1 MHVRALSL
9 MPGGNRMRRDDDDP
23 MTLSAT
29 TVLRQFVEASRTEGG
44 AVAVHRLKAAL
55 FAQPPS
61 AAIAR
66 VIVVLQSDA
75 ALRDAFADAID
86 TLLASRRH
94 RFLYAETGVLE
105 PTSFARTLR
114 SRLGARLLPHV
125 ADPALLRDL
134 FASTF
139 ERDADID
146 AVQSVPLAQWVA
158 LFDLVAES
166 PAFVAGAAQSARECD
181 AAIAMLAARAA
192 GLAVDPDRVRYDHAV
207 RGSEAANE
215 ADVLEL
221 PAAARRWILAHAQ
234 DAQESPKELLR
245 RLASAQDAVETLR
258 GAAPLHGTSLAL
270 THSLH
275 AAHQTLER
283 LRALVLIRATQDAGE
298 RSTRAATL
306 FVELVDAQRTEQSLR
321 HVFSQV
327 ADDVALQ
334 ITEHASE
341 TGQHYVTDDRP
352 QWWHMLRV
360 AGGAGVIVGV
370 MALLKVFV
378 TRAHLAPLWE
388 TLAICLNYGLGFVL
402 IHLLQFTVATKQPAM
417 TATLLAARLDQEDAT
432 PAGAARLAD
441 LIVRT
446 VRTQVVA
453 IVGNVVLAVPTALLV
468 VVAFR
473 AATGESPVPVP
484 KAQHMLEELHPW
496 ASWALLH
503 AAIAGVCLF
512 LSGVISGY
520 YDNLCVFGRVG
531 ARLAVHPVLL
541 RLLKPVRTARLA
553 RYIEDNLGALLGNLS
568 FGFMLGGVG
577 FIGFL
582 TGLPIDIRHVAFASA
597 NTAYAL
603 GTLRGHESE
612 SAAAFAVVGV
622 LLVGIVNVAV
632 SYGLA
637 FATAFRARRVR
648 YERAGLVLRLVFK
661 RLLRRPHDFVWPPRV
676 AAPAES

>member
-1 MHVRALSL
+1 MI
-9 MPGGNRMRRDDDDP
+9 PN
-23 MTLSAT
+23 AT
-29 TVLRQFVEASRTEGG
+29 TALHRFVEASRSG
-44 AVAVHRLKAAL
+44 AGAAAVHDLKADLLGEAP
-55 FAQPPS
+55 AETMA
-61 AAIAR
+61 AAIA
-66 VIVVLQSDA
+66 VLRADP
-75 ALRDAFADAID
+75 ALLERFADAVD
-86 TLLASRRH
+86 TLLAARRQ

-105 PTSFARTLR
+105 PTSFSRTLR
-114 SRLGARLLPHV
+114 SRLASRLLPHV
-125 ADPALLRDL
+125 ADPSLLRDL

-139 ERDADID
+139 HSDADID
-146 AVQSVPLAQWVA
+146 AVQAVPVA
-158 LFDLVAES
+158 TWATLFERVASS
-166 PAFVAGAAQSARECD
+166 PAFGAGASQCARECD

-221 PAAARRWILAHAQ
+221 AAAARRWINAHAQ
-234 DAQESPKELLR
+234 DPQESPKELLK
-245 RLASAQDAVETLR
+245 RLATAQDAVETLR
-258 GAAPLHGTSLAL
+258 GAAPRHGTSLTL

-283 LRALVLIRATQDAGE
+283 LRELVLIRATLDAGE
-298 RSTRAATL
+298 RAARAAAL
-306 FVELVDAQRTEQSLR
+306 FVDLVGAQRTEQSVR
-321 HVFSQV
+321 HVFAQV

-341 TGQHYVTDDRP
+341 TGEHYVTDDRP

-360 AGGAGVIVGV
+360 AGGAGVIVGA
-370 MALLKVFV
+370 MALLKVFIA
-378 TRAHLAPLWE
+378 RAHLAPLWE

-402 IHLLQFTVATKQPAM
+402 IHLLHFTVATKQPAM
-417 TATLLAARLDQEDAT
+417 TAALLAARLDQEDAT
-432 PAGAARLAD
+432 PAGAVRLAD
-441 LIVRT
+441 LFVRT

-453 IVGNVVLAVPTALLV
+453 IVGNVVLAVPTALLILF
-468 VVAFR
+468 AFR
-473 AATGESPVPVP
+473 AVTGQSPVPEA
-484 KAQHMLEELHPW
+484 KAQYMLAELHPW

-531 ARLAVHPVLL
+531 ARLAVHPMLL
-541 RLLKPVRTARLA
+541 RVLGPSRTARLA
-553 RYIEDNLGALLGNLS
+553 RYIEHNLGALLGNLA

-603 GTLRGHESE
+603 GTLQGHEPE
-612 SAAAFAVVGV
+612 SAAALAIAGVV
-622 LLVGIVNVAV
+622 LVGAVNVTV

-637 FATAFRARRVR
+637 FATAFRARHVR
-648 YERAGLVLRLVFK
+648 YERAGLVLRLVLK
-661 RLLRRPHDFVWPPRV
+661 RLIHRPQDFVWPPR
-676 AAPAES
+676 AAPVEAGADATRG

>member
-1 MHVRALSL
+1 M
-9 MPGGNRMRRDDDDP
+9 MP
-23 MTLSAT
+23 TAT
-29 TVLRQFVEASRTEGG
+29 TALNRFVEASRAG
-44 AVAVHRLKAAL
+44 AGAAAVHDLRVELLDAAP
-55 FAQPPS
+55 AQS
-61 AAIAR
+61 IAAA
-66 VIVVLQSDA
+66 VA
-75 ALRDAFADAID
+75 ALRADPALLERFADAID
-86 TLLASRRH
+86 TLLSARRH

-114 SRLGARLLPHV
+114 SRLGSRLLPHV
-125 ADPALLRDL
+125 ADPGLLRDL
-134 FASTF
+134 FAAIFHS
-139 ERDADID
+139 DADID
-146 AVQSVPLAQWVA
+146 AALAVPVATWAA
-158 LFDLVAES
+158 LFGLVMAA
-166 PAFVAGAAQSARECD
+166 PAFVAGASQSASECD

-215 ADVLEL
+215 ADVLDL
-221 PAAARRWILAHAQ
+221 PAAARQWVGAHAR
-234 DAQESPKELLR
+234 DPQESPKELLK
-245 RLASAQDAVETLR
+245 RLATAQDAVETLR
-258 GAAPLHGTSLAL
+258 EAAPTHGTSLAL

-283 LRALVLIRATQDAGE
+283 LRALVLIRATADAE
-298 RSTRAATL
+298 ERAARGAAL
-306 FVELVDAQRTEQSLR
+306 FVELVVAQRTEQSVR
-321 HVFSQV
+321 HVFAQV
-327 ADDVALQ
+327 ADDVALR

-341 TGQHYVTDDRP
+341 TGEHYVTDDRP

-360 AGGAGVIVGV
+360 AGGAGVIVGA
-370 MALLKVFV
+370 MALLKVFIAK
-378 TRAHLAPLWE
+378 AHLAPLWE

-402 IHLLQFTVATKQPAM
+402 IHLLHFTVATKQPAM
-417 TATLLAARLDQEDAT
+417 TAALLAARLDQEDAT

-441 LIVRT
+441 LFVRT

-453 IVGNVVLAVPTALLV
+453 IVGNVVLAVPTALLILF
-468 VVAFR
+468 ALR
-473 AATGESPVPVP
+473 AVTGQSPVPEP
-484 KAQHMLEELHPW
+484 KALHMLAELHPW

-531 ARLAVHPVLL
+531 ARLAAHPALL
-541 RLLKPVRTARLA
+541 RMLGVARTARLG
-553 RYIEDNLGALLGNLS
+553 RYIEHNLGALLGNLA

-603 GTLRGHESE
+603 GTLQGHEPE
-612 SAAAFAVVGV
+612 SAAALAVVGV
-622 LLVGIVNVAV
+622 VLVGAVNVAV

-637 FATAFRARRVR
+637 FATAFRARHVR

-661 RLLRRPHDFVWPPRV
+661 RLIRRPQDFVWPPRT
-676 AAPAES
+676 PAVEAGADATRG

>member
-1 MHVRALSL
+1 MSAAATIVL
-9 MPGGNRMRRDDDDP
+9 NR
-23 MTLSAT
+23 
-29 TVLRQFVEASRTEGG
+29 FVEASRAG
-44 AVAVHRLKAAL
+44 AGVAAVQALKSALMPDTASAPARIAAAMHAL
-55 FAQPPS
+55 RA
-61 AAIAR
+61 
-66 VIVVLQSDA
+66 DA

-86 TLLASRRH
+86 TLLAARRH
-94 RFLYAETGVLE
+94 RFLYAEAGVLE
-105 PTSFARTLR
+105 PTSFSRTLR
-114 SRLGARLLPHV
+114 SRLGSRLLPHV
-125 ADPALLRDL
+125 ADPGLLRDL
-134 FASTF
+134 LAATF

-146 AVQSVPLAQWVA
+146 AVQAVPVDDWAA
-158 LFDLVAES
+158 LFALVADS
-166 PAFVAGAAQSARECD
+166 PAFSAGASQCARECD

-221 PAAARRWILAHAQ
+221 SAAVRRWILAREQGEA
-234 DAQESPKELLR
+234 ESPKELLR
-245 RLASAQDAVETLR
+245 RLATAQEAVETLR
-258 GAAPLHGTSLAL
+258 AAAATHGTSLAL

-283 LRALVLIRATQDAGE
+283 LRALVLLRGGTDGQE
-298 RSTRAATL
+298 RAARAAAL
-306 FVELVDAQRTEQSLR
+306 FVELVEAQRTEHSVR

-378 TRAHLAPLWE
+378 MKAHLPPLWE
-388 TLAICLNYGLGFVL
+388 TLAVCLNYGLGFVL
-402 IHLLQFTVATKQPAM
+402 IHLLHFTVATKQPAM
-417 TATLLAARLDQEDAT
+417 TAALLAARLDQEDAT

-453 IVGNVVLAVPTALLV
+453 IVGNVALAVPTALLIV
-468 VVAFR
+468 LAFR
-473 AATGESPVPVP
+473 AAAGQSPVPAP
-484 KAQHMLEELHPW
+484 KAMHMLEELHPW

-520 YDNLCVFGRVG
+520 YDNLCVYGRVG
-531 ARLAVHPVLL
+531 ARLAVHPWLL
-541 RLLKPVRTARLA
+541 RVLGLARTARFA
-553 RYIEDNLGALLGNLS
+553 RYVEHNLGALLGNLA

-597 NTAYAL
+597 NTAYAMI
-603 GTLRGHESE
+603 TLQGHEPQ
-612 SAAAFAVVGV
+612 SAAAFAVAGVVLVGV
-622 LLVGIVNVAV
+622 VNVAV
-632 SYGLA
+632 SYSLA

-648 YERAGLVLRLVFK
+648 YERAGLVLRLVLK
-661 RLLRRPHDFVWPPRV
+661 RLLRRPHDFVWPPRT
-676 AAPAES
+676 PG

>member
-1 MHVRALSL
+1 MTFPVTTSL
-9 MPGGNRMRRDDDDP
+9 H
-23 MTLSAT
+23 
-29 TVLRQFVEASRTEGG
+29 QFVEASRIG
-44 AVAVHRLKAAL
+44 AGAAAVHDLKTAL
-55 FAQPPS
+55 FRADPAS
-61 AAIAR
+61 AVGAAIA
-66 VIVVLQSDA
+66 
-75 ALRDAFADAID
+75 ALRADPALLAAFADAVD
-86 TLLASRRH
+86 TLLAARRH

-105 PTSFARTLR
+105 PTSFSRTLR
-114 SRLGARLLPHV
+114 SRLGSRLLPHV
-125 ADPALLRDL
+125 ADPGLLRDL
-134 FASTF
+134 FAATF

-146 AVQSVPLAQWVA
+146 AVQAVPQADWA
-158 LFDLVAES
+158 TLFELVATA
-166 PAFVAGAAQSARECD
+166 PTFVAGASQCARECD

-207 RGSEAANE
+207 RGSEAVNE

-234 DAQESPKELLR
+234 DADESPKELLK
-245 RLASAQDAVETLR
+245 RLAAAQDAVETLR
-258 GAAPLHGTSLAL
+258 RAAPTHGTSLAL

-283 LRALVLIRATQDAGE
+283 LRALVLLRATADAAE
-298 RSTRAATL
+298 RAARGAAL
-306 FVELVDAQRTEQSLR
+306 FVELVDAQRTEHSVR

-327 ADDVALQ
+327 ADDVALR
-334 ITEHASE
+334 ITAHASE
-341 TGQHYVTDDRP
+341 TGEHYVTDDRP

-360 AGGAGVIVGV
+360 AGGAGVIVGA
-370 MALLKVFV
+370 MALLKVFIAK
-378 TRAHLAPLWE
+378 AHLAPLWE

-402 IHLLQFTVATKQPAM
+402 IHLLHFTVATKQPAM
-417 TATLLAARLDQEDAT
+417 TAALLADRLDQEDAT

-453 IVGNVVLAVPTALLV
+453 IVGNVALAVPTALLILF
-468 VVAFR
+468 AFQV
-473 AATGESPVPVP
+473 ATGTSPVPP
-484 KAQHMLEELHPW
+484 AKAQHMLEELHPW

-520 YDNLCVFGRVG
+520 YDNLCVFGGLG
-531 ARLAVHPVLL
+531 ARLAVHPLALRVL
-541 RLLKPVRTARLA
+541 RPARTARFA
-553 RYIEDNLGALLGNLS
+553 RYVEHNLGALLGNLS

-603 GTLRGHESE
+603 ATLHGREPE
-612 SAAAFAVVGV
+612 SAAAFAVAGV
-622 LLVGIVNVAV
+622 VLVGAVNVTV
-632 SYGLA
+632 SYSLA
-637 FATAFRARRVR
+637 FATAFRARHVR

-661 RLLRRPHDFVWPPRV
+661 RLVRRPHDFVWPPR
-676 AAPAES
+676 AAAGAPP

>member
-1 MHVRALSL
+1 MT
-9 MPGGNRMRRDDDDP
+9 PGGDELRDDNSP
-23 MTLSAT
+23 MTSSAT
-29 TVLRQFVEASRTEGG
+29 TALRRFIEASRTG
-44 AVAVHRLKAAL
+44 AGAAAVHELKAAL
-55 FAQPPS
+55 FVGSPVDAIA
-61 AAIAR
+61 AAIA
-66 VIVVLQSDA
+66 VLQADA
-75 ALRDAFADAID
+75 SLRDAFADAVD
-86 TLLASRRH
+86 TLLAARRH

-105 PTSFARTLR
+105 PTSFSRTLR
-114 SRLGARLLPHV
+114 SRLGSRLLPHV
-125 ADPALLRDL
+125 TDPGLLSDL

-139 ERDADID
+139 ARDADIA
-146 AVQSVPLAQWVA
+146 AVQAVPLARWVA
-158 LFDLVAES
+158 LFELVTAS
-166 PAFVAGAAQSARECD
+166 PAFVAGATQAARECD

-192 GLAVDPDRVRYDHAV
+192 GLAVDPDRVRYNHAV
-207 RGSEAANE
+207 LGSEAANE

-221 PAAARRWILAHAQ
+221 PAAARRWILAHEQ
-234 DAQESPKELLR
+234 DPQESPKELLK
-245 RLASAQDAVETLR
+245 RLAAAQDAVETLR
-258 GAAPLHGTSLAL
+258 AAAPVHGTSLAL

-298 RSTRAATL
+298 RSTRVAAL

-341 TGQHYVTDDRP
+341 TGEHYITDDRP

-360 AGGAGVIVGV
+360 AGGAGVIVGA
-370 MALLKVFV
+370 MALLKAFIA
-378 TRAHLAPLWE
+378 RAHLAPLWE

-402 IHLLQFTVATKQPAM
+402 IHLLHFTVATKQPAM
-417 TATLLAARLDQEDAT
+417 TAALLAARLDQEDAT

-453 IVGNVVLAVPTALLV
+453 IVGNVALAVPTALLIV
-468 VVAFR
+468 FAFR
-473 AATGESPVPVP
+473 AVTGVGPVPVP

-541 RLLKPVRTARLA
+541 RLLRPARTARLA
-553 RYIEDNLGALLGNLS
+553 RYIESNLGALLGNLS

-603 GTLRGHESE
+603 GTLQGREPE
-612 SAAAFAVVGV
+612 SAAVFAVVGV
-622 LLVGIVNVAV
+622 ALVGVVNVVV
-632 SYGLA
+632 SYSLA
-637 FATAFRARRVR
+637 FATAFRARHVR
-648 YERAGLVLRLVFK
+648 YERAGLVLRLVLK
-661 RLLRRPHDFVWPPRV
+661 RLIRRPHDFVWPPR
-676 AAPAES
+676 AQA

>member
-1 MHVRALSL
+1 
-9 MPGGNRMRRDDDDP
+9 
-23 MTLSAT
+23 MTSAAT
-29 TVLRQFVEASRTEGG
+29 LGLARFVEAVRRGEG
-44 AVAVHRLKAAL
+44 VLAVHALKSDWLGDKREAPRRVAD
-55 FAQPPS
+55 
-61 AAIAR
+61 AI
-66 VIVVLQSDA
+66 A
-75 ALRDAFADAID
+75 ALRADPVLRDTFADALD
-86 TLLASRRH
+86 TLLVGRRH

-105 PTSFARTLR
+105 PTSFSRTLR
-114 SRLGARLLPHV
+114 SRLGSRLLPHV
-125 ADPALLRDL
+125 ADPGLMRDL
-134 FASTF
+134 FGSTF
-139 ERDADID
+139 EREADID
-146 AVQSVPLAQWVA
+146 AAQAVPVERWARLFELVLA
-158 LFDLVAES
+158 S
-166 PAFVAGAAQSARECD
+166 PALAAGATQCAGECD

-221 PAAARRWILAHAQ
+221 PAAARHWILVRSQ

-245 RLASAQDAVETLR
+245 RLAASQEAVETLR
-258 GAAPLHGTSLAL
+258 AAAPTHGTSLAL

-283 LRALVLIRATQDAGE
+283 MRALVLIRAASVDDE
-298 RSTRAATL
+298 RAARLAAL
-306 FVELVDAQRTEQSLR
+306 FVELVAAQRTEHSMR

-341 TGQHYVTDDRP
+341 AGQHYVTDDRP

-360 AGGAGVIVGV
+360 AAGAGVIVGA
-370 MALLKVFV
+370 MALLKVLV
-378 TRAHLAPLWE
+378 TKTHLPPLWE
-388 TLAICLNYGLGFVL
+388 TLAVCLNYGLGFVV
-402 IHLLQFTVATKQPAM
+402 IHLLHFTVATKQPAM
-417 TATLLAARLDQEDAT
+417 TAALLAARLDREDST

-453 IVGNVVLAVPTALLV
+453 IVGNVALAVPTALLILS
-468 VVAFR
+468 AFR
-473 AATGESPVPVP
+473 AATGQSPVPAP
-484 KAQHMLEELHPW
+484 KALHMLEELHPW

-531 ARLAVHPVLL
+531 ERLAVHPVLL
-541 RLLKPVRTARLA
+541 RLLGTARAARLA
-553 RYIEDNLGALLGNLS
+553 NYIEHNLGALLGNLS

-603 GTLRGHESE
+603 GTLQGHAPE
-612 SAAAFAVVGV
+612 SAAAFAVAGVVAVGV
-622 LLVGIVNVAV
+622 VNVAV
-632 SYGLA
+632 SYSLA
-637 FATAFRARRVR
+637 FATAFRARHVR
-648 YERAGLVLRLVFK
+648 YERAGLVMRLVLK
-661 RLLRRPHDFVWPPRV
+661 RLIRRPHDFVWPPR
-676 AAPAES
+676 ADRP

>member
-1 MHVRALSL
+1 MHVRASSFL
-9 MPGGNRMRRDDDDP
+9 PARNDAPHGDNRG
-23 MTLSAT
+23 MTLTAT
-29 TVLRQFVEASRTEGG
+29 TALHRFVEASRAG
-44 AVAVHRLKAAL
+44 AGAAAVHDLKADLLAR
-55 FAQPPS
+55 
-61 AAIAR
+61 AAPEAIDA
-66 VIVVLQSDA
+66 VIA
-75 ALRDAFADAID
+75 ALRAEPALLASFADAID
-86 TLLASRRH
+86 TLLAARRH

-105 PTSFARTLR
+105 PTSFSRTLR
-114 SRLGARLLPHV
+114 SRLGSRLLPHV
-125 ADPALLRDL
+125 ADASLLRDL

-139 ERDADID
+139 QGDADIA
-146 AVQSVPLAQWVA
+146 AVQAVPVESWAT
-158 LFDLVAES
+158 LFQLVTS
-166 PAFVAGAAQSARECD
+166 STAFVAGASQSARECD

-221 PAAARRWILAHAQ
+221 TAAARRWIHAHAQ
-234 DAQESPKELLR
+234 DPQESPKELLK
-245 RLASAQDAVETLR
+245 RLATAQDAVETLR
-258 GAAPLHGTSLAL
+258 EAAPVHGTDLAL

-283 LRALVLIRATQDAGE
+283 LRDLVLIRAALDGEE
-298 RSTRAATL
+298 RSGRSAAL
-306 FVELVDAQRTEQSLR
+306 FVELVGAQRTEQSLR

-327 ADDVALQ
+327 ADDVALR

-360 AGGAGVIVGV
+360 AGGAGAVVGA
-370 MALLKVFV
+370 MALLKVFIAQ
-378 TRAHLAPLWE
+378 AHLAPLWE

-402 IHLLQFTVATKQPAM
+402 IHLLHFTVATKQPAM
-417 TATLLAARLDQEDAT
+417 TAALLAARLDQEEAT

-453 IVGNVVLAVPTALLV
+453 IVGNVALAVPTALLIV
-468 VVAFR
+468 FAFR
-473 AATGESPVPVP
+473 ALTGQSPVPEP
-484 KAQHMLEELHPW
+484 KAQHMLAELHPW

-531 ARLAVHPVLL
+531 ERLAAHPVLL
-541 RLLKPVRTARLA
+541 RVLGHARSARFA
-553 RYIEDNLGALLGNLS
+553 RYIGHNLGALLGNLS

-603 GTLRGHESE
+603 GTLQGHEPE
-612 SAAAFAVVGV
+612 SAAALAIVGV
-622 LLVGIVNVAV
+622 VLVGAVNVAV

-637 FATAFRARRVR
+637 FVTAFRARHAR
-648 YERAGLVLRLVFK
+648 YERAGLVLRLVLK
-661 RLLRRPHDFVWPPRV
+661 RLIHRPQDFVWPPRPP
-676 AAPAES
+676 AAGDA

>member
-1 MHVRALSL
+1 
-9 MPGGNRMRRDDDDP
+9 
-23 MTLSAT
+23 MTSSAT
-29 TVLRQFVEASRTEGG
+29 TALHQFVDASRAG
-44 AVAVHRLKAAL
+44 AGAAAVHDLKAAI
-55 FAQPPS
+55 FTAPP
-61 AAIAR
+61 AEAIDAM
-66 VIVVLQSDA
+66 IVALQADA
-75 ALRDAFADAID
+75 ALHAGFADAID
-86 TLLASRRH
+86 TLLAARRH

-105 PTSFARTLR
+105 PTSFSRTLR
-114 SRLGARLLPHV
+114 SRLGSRLLPHV
-125 ADPALLRDL
+125 ADAGLLREL
-134 FASTF
+134 VASTF

-146 AVQSVPLAQWVA
+146 AVQAVPPDRWAT
-158 LFDLVAES
+158 LFGLVMAS
-166 PAFVAGAAQSARECD
+166 PAFGAGATQAARECD

-207 RGSEAANE
+207 NGSEAANE

-221 PAAARRWILAHAQ
+221 AAAARRWILAHEQ
-234 DAQESPKELLR
+234 DAQESPKELLK
-245 RLASAQDAVETLR
+245 RLAAAQEAVETLR
-258 GAAPLHGTSLAL
+258 AAAPAHGTSLAL

-283 LRALVLIRATQDAGE
+283 LRALVLIRATQDDGE
-298 RSTRAATL
+298 RAARAAAL
-306 FVELVDAQRTEQSLR
+306 FVELVAAQRTEQSLR

-341 TGQHYVTDDRP
+341 TGEHYVTDDRP

-360 AGGAGVIVGV
+360 AGGAGVIVAA
-370 MALLKVFV
+370 MALLKVLV

-388 TLAICLNYGLGFVL
+388 TLAICLNYGLGFVA
-402 IHLLQFTVATKQPAM
+402 IHLLHFTVATKQPAM
-417 TATLLAARLDQEDAT
+417 TAALLAARLDQEDAT

-453 IVGNVVLAVPTALLV
+453 IVGNVAFAVPTALLILF
-468 VVAFR
+468 AFR
-473 AATGESPVPVP
+473 AATGQSPVPGP
-484 KAQHMLEELHPW
+484 KAQHMLDELHPW

-512 LSGVISGY
+512 VSGVISGY

-531 ARLAVHPVLL
+531 ARLAVHPLLL
-541 RLLKPVRTARLA
+541 RLFGPGRTARLA
-553 RYIEDNLGALLGNLS
+553 RYIGNNLGALLGNLS

-577 FIGFL
+577 FLGFL

-603 GTLRGHESE
+603 GTLQGREAE
-612 SAAAFAVVGV
+612 SAAALAVVGV
-622 LLVGIVNVAV
+622 LLVGVVNVAV
-632 SYGLA
+632 SYSLA
-637 FATAFRARRVR
+637 FATAFRARHVR
-648 YERAGLVLRLVFK
+648 YERAGLVLRLVLK
-661 RLLRRPHDFVWPPRV
+661 RLVRRPHDFVWPPR
-676 AAPAES
+676 AAAAVGA

>member
-1 MHVRALSL
+1 MTSAVTTALH
-9 MPGGNRMRRDDDDP
+9 
-23 MTLSAT
+23 
-29 TVLRQFVEASRTEGG
+29 QFVEANRIGAAAAAVRDLRTELF
-44 AVAVHRLKAAL
+44 RAA
-55 FAQPPS
+55 PS
-61 AAIAR
+61 DAIDAAIA
-66 VIVVLQSDA
+66 
-75 ALRDAFADAID
+75 ALRADPALLAAFADAVD

-105 PTSFARTLR
+105 PTSFSRTLR
-114 SRLGARLLPHV
+114 SRLGSRLLPHV
-125 ADPALLRDL
+125 ADPGLLRDL

-146 AVQSVPLAQWVA
+146 AVLAVPADRWAA
-158 LFDLVAES
+158 LFELVGAS
-166 PAFVAGAAQSARECD
+166 SAFGAGGAQCARECD
-181 AAIAMLAARAA
+181 AAIAMLSARAA

-234 DAQESPKELLR
+234 DEHESPRELLKRLAAAQE
-245 RLASAQDAVETLR
+245 AVETLR
-258 GAAPLHGTSLAL
+258 RAAPTHGTSLAL

-283 LRALVLIRATQDAGE
+283 LRALVLLRATTDAAE
-298 RSTRAATL
+298 RSARGAAL
-306 FVELVDAQRTEQSLR
+306 FVALVDAQRTEQSVR

-327 ADDVALQ
+327 ADDVALR

-341 TGQHYVTDDRP
+341 TGEHYVTDDRP

-360 AGGAGVIVGV
+360 AGGAGVIVGA
-370 MALLKVFV
+370 MALLKIFIAK
-378 TRAHLAPLWE
+378 AHLAPLWE

-402 IHLLQFTVATKQPAM
+402 IHLLHFTVATKQPAM
-417 TATLLAARLDQEDAT
+417 TAALLAARLDQEDAT

-453 IVGNVVLAVPTALLV
+453 IVGNVVLAVPTALLILF
-468 VVAFR
+468 AIQ
-473 AATGESPVPVP
+473 AATGAGPVPP
-484 KAQHMLEELHPW
+484 AKALHMLEELHPW

-520 YDNLCVFGRVG
+520 YDNLCVFGQVG
-531 ARLAVHPVLL
+531 ARLAVHPLLL
-541 RLLKPVRTARLA
+541 RVLRPERTARFA
-553 RYIEDNLGALLGNLS
+553 RYVEHNLGALLGNLS

-603 GTLRGHESE
+603 GTLQGHEPE

-622 LLVGIVNVAV
+622 VLVGAVNVAV

-637 FATAFRARRVR
+637 FATAFRARHVR
-648 YERAGLVLRLVFK
+648 YERAGLVLRLVLK
-661 RLLRRPHDFVWPPRV
+661 RLIRRPHDFVWPPRI
-676 AAPAES
+676 AGAGPA

>member
-1 MHVRALSL
+1 
-9 MPGGNRMRRDDDDP
+9 
-23 MTLSAT
+23 MTLTAT
-29 TVLRQFVEASRTEGG
+29 TALHRFVEASRAGAG
-44 AVAVHRLKAAL
+44 AVAVHDLKAHLLVPA
-55 FAQPPS
+55 AAAAID
-61 AAIAR
+61 AAIA
-66 VIVVLQSDA
+66 
-75 ALRDAFADAID
+75 ALRAEPALLASFADAID
-86 TLLASRRH
+86 TLLSARRH

-105 PTSFARTLR
+105 PTSFSRTLR
-114 SRLGARLLPHV
+114 SRLGSRLLPHV
-125 ADPALLRDL
+125 TDASLLRDL
-134 FASTF
+134 FGSTF
-139 ERDADID
+139 QSDADIA
-146 AVQSVPLAQWVA
+146 AVQAVPVERWAT
-158 LFDLVAES
+158 LFQLVTS
-166 PAFVAGAAQSARECD
+166 STAFVAGASQSARECD

-221 PAAARRWILAHAQ
+221 PAAARRWINAHAK
-234 DAQESPKELLR
+234 DPQESPKELLK
-245 RLASAQDAVETLR
+245 RLATAQDAVETLR
-258 GAAPLHGTSLAL
+258 EAAPVHGTSLAL

-283 LRALVLIRATQDAGE
+283 LRDLVLIRAALDDE
-298 RSTRAATL
+298 ERAARCAAL
-306 FVELVDAQRTEQSLR
+306 FVELVGAQRTEQSLR

-334 ITEHASE
+334 ITEHASA
-341 TGQHYVTDDRP
+341 TGEHYVTDDRP

-360 AGGAGVIVGV
+360 AGGAGVIVGA
-370 MALLKVFV
+370 MALLKVFIAQ
-378 TRAHLAPLWE
+378 AHLAPLWE

-402 IHLLQFTVATKQPAM
+402 IHLLHFTVATKQPAM
-417 TATLLAARLDQEDAT
+417 TAALLAARLDQEDAT

-453 IVGNVVLAVPTALLV
+453 IVGNVALAVPTALLILF
-468 VVAFR
+468 AFR
-473 AATGESPVPVP
+473 ALTGQSPVPEP
-484 KAQHMLEELHPW
+484 KAQHMLAELDPW

-531 ARLAVHPVLL
+531 ARLAVHPVLVRVL
-541 RLLKPVRTARLA
+541 GHARTARFA
-553 RYIEDNLGALLGNLS
+553 RYIGHNLGALLGNLS

-603 GTLRGHESE
+603 GTLQGHEPE
-612 SAAAFAVVGV
+612 SAAALAIVGV
-622 LLVGIVNVAV
+622 VLVGVVNVAV

-637 FATAFRARRVR
+637 FATAFRARHVR
-648 YERAGLVLRLVFK
+648 YERAGLVLRLVLK
-661 RLLRRPHDFVWPPRV
+661 RLIHRPHDFVWPPRTP
-676 AAPAES
+676 AASDA

>member
-1 MHVRALSL
+1 MTFNASTALH
-9 MPGGNRMRRDDDDP
+9 R
-23 MTLSAT
+23 
-29 TVLRQFVEASRTEGG
+29 FVEASRSG
-44 AVAVHRLKAAL
+44 AGAAALHDLKADL
-55 FAQPPS
+55 FAG
-61 AAIAR
+61 AAADAVPA
-66 VIVVLQSDA
+66 VIA
-75 ALRDAFADAID
+75 ALRADPSLREAFADAVD
-86 TLLASRRH
+86 TLLAARRH
-94 RFLYAETGVLE
+94 RFLYAEAGVLE
-105 PTSFARTLR
+105 PTSFSRTLR
-114 SRLGARLLPHV
+114 SRLGSRLLPHV
-125 ADPALLRDL
+125 ADPSLLRDL

-146 AVQSVPLAQWVA
+146 AVHAVPVAQWAA
-158 LFDLVAES
+158 LFALVS
-166 PAFVAGAAQSARECD
+166 STSTFVAGAAQCARECD
-181 AAIAMLAARAA
+181 AAIAMLAARGA

-221 PAAARRWILAHAQ
+221 PAAARRWILAHAE
-234 DAQESPKELLR
+234 DALESPKELLK
-245 RLASAQDAVETLR
+245 RLAAAQSAVEDLR
-258 GAAPLHGTSLAL
+258 AAAPTHGTSLAL

-283 LRALVLIRATQDAGE
+283 LRALVLLRATPDAAE
-298 RSTRAATL
+298 RCDRGADL
-306 FVELVDAQRTEQSLR
+306 FVELVGAQRTEQSVR

-341 TGQHYVTDDRP
+341 TGEHYVTDDRP
-352 QWWHMLRV
+352 QWWRMLRA
-360 AGGAGVIVGV
+360 AGGAGVIVGA

-378 TRAHLAPLWE
+378 VRAHLAPLWE

-402 IHLLQFTVATKQPAM
+402 IHLLHFTVATKQPAM
-417 TATLLAARLDQEDAT
+417 TAALLAARLDQEDAT

-453 IVGNVVLAVPTALLV
+453 IVGNVVLAVPTALLILF
-468 VVAFR
+468 AFKT
-473 AATGESPVPVP
+473 ATGASPVPLP
-484 KAQHMLEELHPW
+484 KAQHMLDELHPW

-531 ARLAVHPVLL
+531 MRLAAHPLLL
-541 RLLKPVRTARLA
+541 RVLRPARTARFA
-553 RYIEDNLGALLGNLS
+553 RYIEHNLGALLGNLS

-603 GTLRGHESE
+603 GTLQGREPE
-612 SAAAFAVVGV
+612 SAAVLAVAGVVLVGV
-622 LLVGIVNVAV
+622 VNVAV
-632 SYGLA
+632 SYSLA
-637 FATAFRARRVR
+637 FATAFRARHVR
-648 YERAGLVLRLVFK
+648 YERAGLVLRLVLK
-661 RLLRRPHDFVWPPRV
+661 RLVRRPHDFVWPPRAAAV
-676 AAPAES
+676 AGA

>member
-1 MHVRALSL
+1 MHVRVLSFPPARNDTPL
-9 MPGGNRMRRDDDDP
+9 DDNRG
-23 MTLSAT
+23 MTLTAT
-29 TVLRQFVEASRTEGG
+29 TALHRFVEASRAGAG
-44 AVAVHRLKAAL
+44 AVAVHDLKADL
-55 FAQPPS
+55 LAQA
-61 AAIAR
+61 AAIDA
-66 VIVVLQSDA
+66 VIA
-75 ALRDAFADAID
+75 ALRAEPALLASFADAID
-86 TLLASRRH
+86 TLLSARRH

-105 PTSFARTLR
+105 PTSFSRTLR
-114 SRLGARLLPHV
+114 SRLGSRLLPHV
-125 ADPALLRDL
+125 ADAGLLRDL
-134 FASTF
+134 FGSTF
-139 ERDADID
+139 QSDADIA
-146 AVQSVPLAQWVA
+146 AVEAVPVESWAT
-158 LFDLVAES
+158 LFQLVTS
-166 PAFVAGAAQSARECD
+166 STAFVAGASQSARECD

-221 PAAARRWILAHAQ
+221 PAAARRWINAHAQ
-234 DAQESPKELLR
+234 DPHESPKELLKK
-245 RLASAQDAVETLR
+245 LATAQDAVKTLR
-258 GAAPLHGTSLAL
+258 KAVPVHGTSLAL

-283 LRALVLIRATQDAGE
+283 LRDLVLIRAALDDE
-298 RSTRAATL
+298 ERAARCAAL
-306 FVELVDAQRTEQSLR
+306 FLELVGAQRTEQSLR

-341 TGQHYVTDDRP
+341 TGEHYVTDDRP

-360 AGGAGVIVGV
+360 AGGAGVIVGA
-370 MALLKVFV
+370 MALLKVFIA
-378 TRAHLAPLWE
+378 RAHLAPLWE

-402 IHLLQFTVATKQPAM
+402 IHLLHFTVATKQPAM
-417 TATLLAARLDQEDAT
+417 TAALLAARLDQEDAT
-432 PAGAARLAD
+432 PASAARLAD

-453 IVGNVVLAVPTALLV
+453 IVGNVALAVPTALLILF
-468 VVAFR
+468 AFR
-473 AATGESPVPVP
+473 AVTGQSPVPEQ
-484 KAQHMLEELHPW
+484 KAQHMLAELHPW

-512 LSGVISGY
+512 LSGIISGY

-531 ARLAVHPVLL
+531 ARLAVHPALL
-541 RLLKPVRTARLA
+541 RVLGHARTARFA
-553 RYIEDNLGALLGNLS
+553 RYIGHNLGALLGNLS

-603 GTLRGHESE
+603 GTLQGREPE
-612 SAAAFAVVGV
+612 SAATLAIIGVV
-622 LLVGIVNVAV
+622 LVGAVNVAV

-637 FATAFRARRVR
+637 FATAFRARHAR
-648 YERAGLVLRLVFK
+648 YERAGLVLRLVLK
-661 RLLRRPHDFVWPPRV
+661 RLIRRPQDFVWPPRTPV
-676 AAPAES
+676 VSDA